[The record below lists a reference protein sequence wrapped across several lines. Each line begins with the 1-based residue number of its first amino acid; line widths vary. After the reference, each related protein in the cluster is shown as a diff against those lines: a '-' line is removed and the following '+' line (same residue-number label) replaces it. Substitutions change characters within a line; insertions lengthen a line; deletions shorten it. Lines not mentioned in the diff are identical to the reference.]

1 MRTKKLKRV
10 LSLFL
15 AFAVGIS
22 YMPSVS
28 FAEEDEL
35 TKVKSQF
42 KAEIQKA
49 EELVNGEDAEDRF
62 PEAKDYL
69 SEGIDAARKDLN
81 DLENEESL
89 KYCIDQLKMCVDEYK
104 ESKYT
109 SLGDFEKS

>member
-1 MRTKKLKRV
+1 MRTKKIKRV

-15 AFAVGIS
+15 AFVVGIS

-28 FAEEDEL
+28 FAEEYEL

-42 KAEIQKA
+42 ETEIQKA

-69 SEGIDAARKDLN
+69 SEGIDAARKDLK

-89 KYCIDQLKMCVDEYK
+89 KYCIDQVKMFDDDIK
-104 ESKYT
+104 R
-109 SLGDFEKS
+109 F